1 MKIGI
6 DVSQLAYP
14 GTGVARYT
22 ELLVRSLIQNDT
34 SHEYVLFFSSLR
46 KEFPE
51 ALQEQLPA
59 NFSLKKFRF
68 PPTILDIIWNELH
81 LYPVENLIG
90 DVDIFFSS
98 DWTEPPVRSAK
109 KITTIHDLSIYKFP
123 ETSHSQIVKTQ
134 KRRLRRV
141 QKESDAILCDSY
153 ATKNDV
159 RELLT
164 IDEDKLHVVYPPVL
178 THEPSENTMAQTMKK
193 YHAEK
198 PFVLSVGKLEPR
210 KNLSRLIDAFLM
222 VDPKDVE
229 LLIVGPEGWDTTIN
243 RQKSEKVRFL
253 GYVSDDELFALYRS
267 ALFFVYPSLYE
278 GFGYPVVEAMN
289 LGCPVATSQTSSLGE
304 IVDDSGLLFDPL
316 ATDDI
321 AKTLEVLIKDS
332 SLRKTLSIRGKQKAQ
347 KFTMATFYL
356 SLLRIFQSLQ

>member
-22 ELLVRSLIQNDT
+22 ELLIRSLTQHGSN
-34 SHEYVLFFSSLR
+34 HEYILFFSSLR
-46 KEFPE
+46 REFP
-51 ALQEQLPA
+51 AAIQEQLPH

-68 PPTILDIIWNELH
+68 PPTVLDIIWNELH
-81 LYPVENLIG
+81 LYPIENLIG
-90 DVDIFFSS
+90 SVDVFFSS
-98 DWTEPPVRSAK
+98 DWTEPPARNAK

-123 ETSHSQIVKTQ
+123 ETSHPHIIKTQ

-159 RELLT
+159 REVYN
-164 IDEDKLHVVYPPVL
+164 IDESKLHVVYPAVL
-178 THEPSENTMAQTMKK
+178 TREPSEDNIPRVKKK
-193 YHAEK
+193 YRVEK
-198 PFVLSVGKLEPR
+198 PFILSVGKLEPR
-210 KNLSRLIDAFLM
+210 KNLTRLIHAFLTS
-222 VDPKDVE
+222 DLKDTE
-229 LLIVGPEGWDTTIN
+229 LLIVGPEGWNTAIKQ
-243 RQKSEKVRFL
+243 QKSDTIRFL
-253 GYVSDDELFALYRS
+253 GYVSDDELYALYRS

-278 GFGYPVVEAMN
+278 GFGYPVVEAMS

-316 ATDDI
+316 ATEDI
-321 AKTLEVLIKDS
+321 AKTLEVLTKDS
-332 SLRKTLSIRGKQKAQ
+332 ALRETLSARGKQKAQ
-347 KFTMATFYL
+347 NFTTRTFYQ
-356 SLLRIFQSLQ
+356 SLLGIFQSLQ